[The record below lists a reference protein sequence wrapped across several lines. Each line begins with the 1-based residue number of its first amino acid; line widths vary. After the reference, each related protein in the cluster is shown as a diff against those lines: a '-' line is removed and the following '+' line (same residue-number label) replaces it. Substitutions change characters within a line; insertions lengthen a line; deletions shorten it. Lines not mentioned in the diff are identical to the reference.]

1 MKKLLTNPSVT
12 YRALRLMRII
22 SENAQRTLEQRLPS
36 TLTSRQFEVLNRLY
50 FLGEQ
55 TLSELATVV
64 EVSAASMSQMVA
76 RLRAGGVVE
85 TAAKSNDARAKLVR
99 ITEKGKGILES
110 TAQLLQPDFQ
120 AVEHAL
126 GSKRLQSLL
135 EELEAVHDA
144 FSATNLALE
153 D

>member
-55 TLSELATVV
+55 TLSELATVF

-99 ITEKGKGILES
+99 ITEKGKDILES

-120 AVEHAL
+120 AVEQAL

>member
-1 MKKLLTNPSVT
+1 
-12 YRALRLMRII
+12 
-22 SENAQRTLEQRLPS
+22 
-36 TLTSRQFEVLNRLY
+36 
-50 FLGEQ
+50 
-55 TLSELATVV
+55 
-64 EVSAASMSQMVA
+64 MVA

-99 ITEKGKGILES
+99 ITEKGKDILES

-120 AVEHAL
+120 AVEQAL
-126 GSKRLQSLL
+126 GAKRLQSLL

-144 FSATNLALE
+144 FSTTNLALE